1 MCEFRC
7 SCIHCIL
14 RSTRKTEENRG
25 KECDSSAALLRCWQL
40 IFFIFLFIVFLCFLL
55 TRSRFPFCFCGAS
68 TQDWHDWLGLDKFI
82 CTQDGW
88 AQNGRKRGETMRYQ
102 RCSSPTDHPIQGT
115 WLSSAQGMNRWQE
128 ASGDRVLHELVPRIP
143 RVASNIR
150 VGSVKPSESWTY
162 HDMSTCPMMSAIRRL
177 NVFKKWKLNLHHKT
191 HKTFSWLVEYIRR
204 NSRIG

>member
-1 MCEFRC
+1 MWVHRIAAALPPRLPGIAQNPLRH
-7 SCIHCIL
+7 SAIL
-14 RSTRKTEENRG
+14 RAPSKTLWRPRKTRKT
-25 KECDSSAALLRCWQL
+25 LRQHCL
-40 IFFIFLFIVFLCFLL
+40 ICFFIFLFIVPLL
-55 TRSRFPFCFCGAS
+55 TRSRFPFS
-68 TQDWHDWLGLDKFI
+68 TQDSHDWLGLHEFI

-88 AQNGRKRGETMRYQ
+88 AQNGRKRGETMRYK

-191 HKTFSWLVEYIRR
+191 HKTFS
-204 NSRIG
+204 